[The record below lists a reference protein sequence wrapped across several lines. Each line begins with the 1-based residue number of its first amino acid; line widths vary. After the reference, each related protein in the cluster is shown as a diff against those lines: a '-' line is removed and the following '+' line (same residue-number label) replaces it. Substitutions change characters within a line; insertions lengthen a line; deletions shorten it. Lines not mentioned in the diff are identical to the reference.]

1 MKQWRFGAK
10 QVISMERPPKYP
22 NGFYEN
28 FQIGRIE
35 LDRVDLAPKLTIDPK
50 FQNHPRG
57 ALALHRTKLMRN
69 RSLLSV
75 DVSGNRT
82 NKS

>member
-1 MKQWRFGAK
+1 MKQWRFGPK

-28 FQIGRIE
+28 LE
-35 LDRVDLAPKLTIDPK
+35 SSK
-50 FQNHPRG
+50 RG
-57 ALALHRTKLMRN
+57 SGFTSYEADAQQKPIF
-69 RSLLSV
+69 SV